1 MTMSKPNLFFYQG
14 QAVLYVVRSDDVN
27 DLIFLSIPYKFDKII
42 QTTFSLTSL
51 ATGSQILNRIGLK
64 HQPTQKIKRFNL
76 VV

>member
-1 MTMSKPNLFFYQG
+1 MSKPNLFFYQG
-14 QAVLYVVRSDDVN
+14 QAVLYVVRSDD